1 MDPLHSNAAGSNKSP
16 RHVTK
21 AQWVAVAI
29 LTYVN
34 LINYMDR
41 YTIAGKI
48 ITRICL
54 LAKDAKY
61 LLQ

>member
-1 MDPLHSNAAGSNKSP
+1 
-16 RHVTK
+16 
-21 AQWVAVAI
+21 VAI

-48 ITRICL
+48 WNFLNFL
-54 LAKDAKY
+54 LIKIPFHWSSAWGVAFI
-61 LLQ
+61 